1 MEVKRMRV
9 TNCKQFELMVARM
22 EAHPAVA
29 KGLKFCEA
37 SRITRE
43 SYLEIWNDLTTG
55 LNSLGPP
62 TRSVHE
68 WQKVW
73 TDFKLKVKRKLA
85 HNKRET
91 EATGGGP
98 NQFINLSSTEEAV
111 VNLLSLDCAVYQ
123 SGLSSL
129 MSSSLE
135 IPIPPMNDV
144 NEQGSQLDEL
154 QTDDIENAKNN
165 RNHESQN
172 RRKREILDNTDNRL
186 NMLVEQTKYLK
197 RMVAN
202 SEECARYARKTFKLK
217 EQQAKECQAYKLRKE
232 KQRQEELQYK
242 IQLLEYKKKKLC
254 LLERQAGKNED

>member
-1 MEVKRMRV
+1 MEAKRMRV

-43 SYLEIWNDLTTG
+43 SYLEIRNDLTTG

-98 NQFINLSSTEEAV
+98 NQLINLSSTEEAV
-111 VNLLSLDCAVYQ
+111 ESLLPLDCAVYQ
-123 SGLSSL
+123 SASIKNHRDAFIGFGLECSVVVR
-129 MSSSLE
+129 
-135 IPIPPMNDV
+135 P
-144 NEQGSQLDEL
+144 
-154 QTDDIENAKNN
+154 
-165 RNHESQN
+165 
-172 RRKREILDNTDNRL
+172 
-186 NMLVEQTKYLK
+186 LK
-197 RMVAN
+197 GPNWRFWKT
-202 SEECARYARKTFKLK
+202 RKTFPPFRVIFRSDCK
-217 EQQAKECQAYKLRKE
+217 
-232 KQRQEELQYK
+232 
-242 IQLLEYKKKKLC
+242 
-254 LLERQAGKNED
+254 